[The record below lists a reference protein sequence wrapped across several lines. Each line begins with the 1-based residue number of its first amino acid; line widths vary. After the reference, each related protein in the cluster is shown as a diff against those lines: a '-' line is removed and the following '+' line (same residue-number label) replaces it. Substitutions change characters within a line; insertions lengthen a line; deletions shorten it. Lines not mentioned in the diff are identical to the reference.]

1 MYRPRQETTD
11 RSWVFGSPEIEAALK
26 PLCRRV
32 EAEFDL
38 PADKFCRYFADS
50 DDPCLVG
57 NPRLGH
63 HFRGFHAT
71 VAARNTLPRYL
82 FDCFFFPLEMFILRE
97 KSPTFEEMVAFD
109 TLIYIRQ
116 NTCNDKTGLVECY
129 AHELQHLV
137 QRKRTP
143 RLHAVNGV
151 LYENLK
157 RLEPTTTVVDIP
169 TEREANIVSK
179 RAAESVCGVEAVTV
193 FADAQAQLM
202 EKIGEYEQRDR
213 WIFFRDTPS
222 STPFNLLDATLPL
235 VQKHK
240 AVLDFGMDVSADRW
254 WVGPLPK
261 DKTDSD

>member
-11 RSWVFGSPEIEAALK
+11 GSWVFGSPEIEAALK

-50 DDPCLVG
+50 DDPYLVG
-57 NPRLGH
+57 NPRLGR

-97 KSPTFEEMVAFD
+97 KSPTFKEMVAFD

-116 NTCNDKTGLVECY
+116 NTCNDKTVLVECY

-169 TEREANIVSK
+169 TERQANIVSK
-179 RAAESVCGVEAVTV
+179 RVAESVCGVEAVNV
-193 FADAQAQLM
+193 FADAQVQLM

-240 AVLDFGMDVSADRW
+240 AVLDFGLDVSADRW